1 MENNMNPIQIVLIL
15 ILSVVILY
23 LINLYQLAR
32 YLNKQPDIIKSTPAI
47 MFSILFTPAS
57 DLDKTHRIKNS
68 LKYHLNILTGRHLTG
83 YRKFVNMLEDMTE
96 EEYAAFNKSMD
107 DLMIIIGS
115 FAEPV
120 ILGPLIQQST
130 DIDDFDKRKAKMISQ
145 LERILES
152 DTKSDSL
159 AGLMLIKINSYAE
172 ESGFDVM
179 EIAEQSKMYLTGLDL
194 ERIKN
199 KHFLNAP

>member
-32 YLNKQPDIIKSTPAI
+32 YLNKQPDIVKSIPAI

-68 LKYHLNILTGRHLTG
+68 FKYHLNILTGRHLSG
-83 YRKFVNMLEDMTE
+83 YKKFVDMLEGMSE

-107 DLMIIIGS
+107 DLMVIIET
-115 FAEPV
+115 FAIPV
-120 ILGPLIQQST
+120 ILDPLIRQST
-130 DIDDFDKRKAKMISQ
+130 DIDDFDRHKARMIAD
-145 LERILES
+145 LERVLKF
-152 DTKSDSL
+152 DTQNNPL
-159 AGLMLIKINSYAE
+159 AGLMLIKINSFAE
-172 ESGFDVM
+172 ESGFDVV

-199 KHFLNAP
+199 KYFLNTP